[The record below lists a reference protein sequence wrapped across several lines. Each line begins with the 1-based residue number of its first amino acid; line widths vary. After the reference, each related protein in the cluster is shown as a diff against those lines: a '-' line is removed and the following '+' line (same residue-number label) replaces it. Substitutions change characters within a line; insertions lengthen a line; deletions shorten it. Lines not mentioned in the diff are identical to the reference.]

1 MNENPAAN
9 NAVSIYGQEGL
20 DDFPVLKAFQ
30 QYIDAEQSK
39 ARKRMIMLCLFFG
52 FLMTIV
58 IVVFMIMLREA
69 DARNQ
74 LLLRDATAQNQ
85 ALNDK
90 LVEFAMK
97 ERERQPVVVQP
108 QAPAHNQANDAAIK
122 AMTDTLAALQKQ
134 MADQQAKMIEQQA
147 SSKRTAQRWLK
158 SSSRPLRPQRQRP
171 RKPPRLRRPLNPQGN
186 SARFRDR
193 STKTLL
199 NL

>member
-1 MNENPAAN
+1 MNENPAAS

-69 DARNQ
+69 DERNQ

-108 QAPAHNQANDAAIK
+108 QAPAHNPANDAAIK

-147 SSKRTAQRWLK
+147 KFEESRAKMAEEQLK
-158 SSSRPLRPQRQRP
+158 AVAAAAA
-171 RKPPRLRRPLNPQGN
+171 K
-186 SARFRDR
+186 A
-193 STKTLL
+193 
-199 NL
+199 